1 MLFDIYIR
9 GSTKNLKEV
18 EQKRVSYS
26 SSEPRLSED
35 VNHRSVLG
43 YVHFICFYMGIN
55 LRDLWE
61 LFTPEGILKNTSTHA
76 PTAQINV
83 QDHGKFSRIYKE
95 YSAEQFY
102 GPIKTLSIINDAAG
116 DSV

>member
-43 YVHFICFYMGIN
+43 YVLFICFIREK
-55 LRDLWE
+55 LRENYRGKLSVGDKC
-61 LFTPEGILKNTSTHA
+61 TCTHLSA
-76 PTAQINV
+76 QGAQIGVCIAQENTLN
-83 QDHGKFSRIYKE
+83 
-95 YSAEQFY
+95 AECQ
-102 GPIKTLSIINDAAG
+102 
-116 DSV
+116 